1 VLRKKRRE
9 DFEAMKKKL
18 MKKYEEEDLH
28 EFLASL
34 KKDRKDNV
42 TQVGEIKS
50 PSPRSDLVELSANLR
65 QEEALLIGSMN
76 EENKHGSASM
86 VNSVTGKAESKSTC
100 AESNESKEASF
111 IQQEHGKLSK
121 TVVLDFSGC
130 KGAYLLPYEFCAKE
144 VDDHQGH
151 KNIAE
156 QCSVDREHQSEES

>member
-1 VLRKKRRE
+1 
-9 DFEAMKKKL
+9 
-18 MKKYEEEDLH
+18 
-28 EFLASL
+28 
-34 KKDRKDNV
+34 
-42 TQVGEIKS
+42 
-50 PSPRSDLVELSANLR
+50 
-65 QEEALLIGSMN
+65 MN

-121 TVVLDFSGC
+121 TAMLDFSGC

-156 QCSVDREHQSEES
+156 QCSVDREHQSEESQDPEQ